1 MRSSWIIVFVAQWII
16 AFVVLVLFTGCATY
30 VPVEIERQK
39 LAAPS
44 ECRGRMEKA
53 QPMQPFAKDA
63 SLTAVALNAAWAEH
77 QVRVDAVA
85 RRNAARKAVCEKFV
99 VRVARTNN

>member
-1 MRSSWIIVFVAQWII
+1 MRPWII
-16 AFVVLVLFTGCATY
+16 AIVPAVVPVVLPVVLTGCATY

-63 SLTAVALNAAWAEH
+63 SLTAAGLNAAWAEH

-85 RRNAARKAVCEKFV
+85 RRNAARKAVCETFV
-99 VRVARTNN
+99 IRVARKN